1 MKQLI
6 QSILNRA
13 GYRIER
19 IRRPFDGELI
29 FILDFALYLLN
40 QRRAGA
46 VRFLQVGANDGIQ
59 EDPCYAWVNRF
70 PWKGILVEPQ
80 PILAAGLRHMYRD
93 RPDIIVEE
101 AVVAD
106 RPGALDL
113 YYLQR
118 KEGIPEWASGIASL
132 DYATIATH
140 RSKIPGFDQ
149 AIAKARV
156 PALTVAQL
164 LARNG
169 FDSIDFIQIDAE
181 GYDAQILRSIDF
193 RRIRPAVIAYEEC
206 NLAFA
211 ERAACRTRLSREGY
225 RFATWHG
232 DVLAC
237 LPDLLPVAA
246 DRRHYRD
253 PVTAGAAV
261 DLCDEKG

>member
-13 GYRIER
+13 GYRIEK

-29 FILDFALYLLN
+29 FLLDFALYLLN
-40 QRRAGA
+40 RRRAGA
-46 VRFLQVGANDGIQ
+46 VRFLQIGANDGIQ

-70 PWKGILVEPQ
+70 PWQGILVEPQ
-80 PILAAGLRHMYRD
+80 PHLASGLRRMYCE
-93 RPDIIVEE
+93 RPGIVVEE

-118 KEGIPEWASGIASL
+118 KEGVPEWASGIASL
-132 DYATIATH
+132 DYATIAAH
-140 RSKIPGFDQ
+140 RGKIRGFDD
-149 AIAKARV
+149 AIAKVRV
-156 PALTVAQL
+156 PALTVEQL
-164 LARNG
+164 LDRNG

-181 GYDAQILRSIDF
+181 GYDAQILRSIDLQ
-193 RRIRPAVIAYEEC
+193 RIRPAVIAYEEC

-225 RFATWHG
+225 RFASWHG

-237 LPDLLPVAA
+237 LPDLLPVSA

-253 PVTAGAAV
+253 PAAAGAAV
-261 DLCDEKG
+261 DLCDGQA